1 MTIRPLHQE
10 NPLNRIKSVPLK
22 ALSPPVPPLL
32 PMNDL
37 DRVPGQRASPAEHQ
51 DKVTETAQRWV
62 AQTFYGTLM
71 RQMRNSPFKSELF
84 EGGRGGQAFAPLL
97 DQRLID
103 SMSKGTA
110 NRLTGAIARKLM
122 GMRGTAAKQDV
133 RSHVAAGLRA

>member
-1 MTIRPLHQE
+1 MNVRPLHQE

-22 ALSPPVPPLL
+22 ALTPPAPPLIPL
-32 PMNDL
+32 NDL
-37 DRVPGQRASPAEHQ
+37 DRVPGQRASSPEQQ
-51 DKVTETAQRWV
+51 DKVTEMAQRWV

-110 NRLTGAIARKLM
+110 GKLSGAIARKLI
-122 GMRGTAAKQDV
+122 GTRATNKDV
-133 RSHVAAGLRA
+133 HGHVAPGLRA

>member
-1 MTIRPLHQE
+1 MTVSPIRFG
-10 NPLNRIKSVPLK
+10 NPLNRPKSIPLK
-22 ALSPPVPPLL
+22 ALNPPVPPLAPL
-32 PMNDL
+32 DDL
-37 DRVPGQRASPAEHQ
+37 DRVPGQRASPAEQQ

-71 RQMRNSPFKSELF
+71 RQMRNSPFKSDLF
-84 EGGRGGQAFAPLL
+84 EGGRGGQAIAPLL

-110 NRLTGAIARKLM
+110 KRLTGAIARKLM

-133 RSHVAAGLRA
+133 RSHVAPGLRA